1 MLTTLPFSQTLAEP
15 GAEFPPESG
24 RYHLFVAA
32 ACPWA
37 HRALIT
43 RSVKGL
49 EDAISFTVVHPTWQK
64 TKPDDEDDKHC
75 GWVFAA
81 PEGSD
86 ETFVNSIGLGGPFP
100 AAMSGCE
107 PNPLF
112 DCSTVRDIYEKAR
125 DTEGKYTVPILW
137 DKQKETIVSNESSEI
152 IQMLNRS
159 FNKFSNNPSL
169 DLEPADLKKEMAS
182 VDSWIYDTLN
192 NGVYRCGFASTQ
204 KAYDTAIT
212 ELTDSFDRIDRI
224 LQKQRFIAGD
234 KLTLSDIRLIPT
246 LLRFDE
252 VYAVYFKCNTRSVRY
267 TAAVLDY
274 CREMYQMAGVR
285 ETTNMDQ
292 IKLHYYTSH
301 PHLNKFSVVPRG
313 TDFLKLLEQ
322 PHNRNSIA
330 SKKQK
335 TSIAY

>member
-1 MLTTLPFSQTLAEP
+1 MP
-15 GAEFPPESG
+15 
-24 RYHLFVAA
+24 
-32 ACPWA
+32 
-37 HRALIT
+37 
-43 RSVKGL
+43 
-49 EDAISFTVVHPTWQK
+49 
-64 TKPDDEDDKHC
+64 
-75 GWVFAA
+75 
-81 PEGSD
+81 
-86 ETFVNSIGLGGPFP
+86 
-100 AAMSGCE
+100 GCE

-112 DCSTVRDIYEKAR
+112 NCYSVRDIYEKAG

-152 IQMLNRS
+152 IQMLNKS
-159 FNKFSNNPSL
+159 FNDFATNPSL
-169 DLEPADLKKEMAS
+169 DLEPPELKDEMKS

-212 ELTDSFDRIDRI
+212 ELTNSFDRIDRL

-267 TAAVLDY
+267 TPAVLDY
-274 CREMYQMAGVR
+274 CRELYQMIGVKD
-285 ETTNMDQ
+285 TTNMEQ

-322 PHNRNSIA
+322 PHSRDVIA

-335 TSIAY
+335 VLPVWWLKAW